1 MPLRLKERSTPSFCD
16 CHKRIPMK
24 ISKITTP
31 CKIAIYIA
39 VLPLFFISCSK
50 KIDTSAA
57 EDTKYIPE
65 FHEMYFAPNVD
76 VLKSDNLS
84 LYVDNSTCIALG
96 QNSAF
101 YNELVPSFVD
111 ATKSYFSIKGN
122 SIIQEHGDTY
132 QLLKNVQEV
141 NYADLKTA
149 INKMASSDSESALLT
164 DGEFYNPTI
173 AGGNVNNP
181 YMADALKKWLLRG
194 HDVYFISEPYT
205 ESNNGTIYN
214 KKRFYILF
222 TDCRLKGNIYDRI
235 MQTVKLENY
244 PDVEQFHL
252 SADHP
257 SLAAQGTTSMPNENL
272 SASVKG
278 FGSYEIQDWSVD
290 WDAIQSLIVNAVDPN
305 TGNALPNGI
314 PFLTGIKLDRNSFGG
329 YHIDDVEADVYNIN
343 QYYNDFYSAKV
354 NKMKI
359 GKVNE
364 ETTSYPNFIKID
376 KKEFKSHGMISLD
389 FDTENFD
396 PTILDGTPYNYFRI
410 DIRISS
416 VSPMFDRYSSMFEFD
431 DINKPG
437 DKNESVAASVKQCL
451 TNPDVRSLIFKTPI
465 YSIYV
470 KSNEFNN

>member
-1 MPLRLKERSTPSFCD
+1 
-16 CHKRIPMK
+16 MK
-24 ISKITTP
+24 ISKVTKN
-31 CKIAIYIA
+31 CKIVTFFA
-39 VLPLFFISCSK
+39 VLLLLFISCSWFHN

-57 EDTKYIPE
+57 EDTRYIPE
-65 FHEMYFAPNVD
+65 FHKMNFSPNVD
-76 VLKSDNLS
+76 VIKSDNLS

-96 QNSAF
+96 QNSSF
-101 YNELVPSFVD
+101 YNELVPSFVNS
-111 ATKSYFSIKGN
+111 TKIYYSIKKD
-122 SIIQEHGDTY
+122 SLIQEHGATY
-132 QLLKNVQEV
+132 QLLKSVQEV

-149 INKMASSDSESALLT
+149 VNRMASSDSESALLT
-164 DGEFYNPTI
+164 DGEFYNRTI

-205 ESNNGTIYN
+205 ESNNGITYN

-235 MQTVKLENY
+235 IQTVKLENY
-244 PDVEQFHL
+244 SNVEQFHL

-257 SLAAQGTTSMPNENL
+257 SLAAQGTSSTPNENL
-272 SASVKG
+272 SADVKG
-278 FGSYEIQDWSVD
+278 YGSYEIQDWSVD
-290 WDAIQSLIVNAVDPN
+290 WDAIQQLIVNAVDLN
-305 TGNALPNGI
+305 TGNALPNGDS
-314 PFLTGIKLDRNSFGG
+314 FLKGIKLDRNSFGG
-329 YHIDDVEADVYNIN
+329 YHIDDIEANAYNIN
-343 QYYNDFYSAKV
+343 QYYNDFYNART

-359 GKVNE
+359 GKVDFD
-364 ETTSYPNFIKID
+364 TTSFPNFIKID
-376 KKEFKSHGMISLD
+376 EKEFKSHGMIALD

-416 VSPMFDRYSSMFEFD
+416 ASPMFDRYSSMFEFD

-470 KSNEFNN
+470 KSNEFKN

>member
-1 MPLRLKERSTPSFCD
+1 MFTPSFCD

-101 YNELVPSFVD
+101 YNELVPSFVN
-111 ATKSYFSIKGN
+111 ATKTYYSIKGN
-122 SIIQEHGDTY
+122 SIIQEQGDTY

-343 QYYNDFYSAKV
+343 QYYNDFYNAKV

-376 KKEFKSHGMISLD
+376 EKEFKSHGMISLD